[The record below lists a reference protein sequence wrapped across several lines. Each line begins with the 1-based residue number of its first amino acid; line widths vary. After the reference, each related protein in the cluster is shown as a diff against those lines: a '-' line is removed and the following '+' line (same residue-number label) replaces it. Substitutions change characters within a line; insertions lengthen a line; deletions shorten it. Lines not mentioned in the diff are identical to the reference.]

1 MKNTFYIS
9 CPIDTYS
16 GYGARSRDFVKAIIE
31 LDKYEVKI
39 LPQMWGNCPWGF
51 IEDNPEW
58 EFLDKFIIK
67 DNTIPQKPDI
77 WCQHTIPSEFQPVG
91 QYNIGLTA
99 GIETTIP
106 NPKWIEG
113 LNRMDLNLVSSE
125 HSKNVFKEA
134 KFTGKNPQT
143 GQEHPLEL
151 IKPIE
156 VLIEGADLEL
166 YKPHNVFESEDIYD
180 DIKSIPESFAYLFVG
195 HWMQGDIGHDR
206 KNVGLMIKAFLEN
219 FKNKK
224 KSPALIMKCSSSVSS
239 YMDRREIL
247 RKIHEIKKSVPS
259 NKLPNI
265 YLLHGEFTNEE
276 MSELYN
282 HPKVKAMINLTKGEG
297 FGRPLLEFSLTN
309 KPIISTNWSGH
320 VDFLNPEFVPL
331 CGGQLE
337 DVHPTAKNEWII
349 EGSKWFKVDLGNV
362 GFFLNDVFNNY
373 KNYKNKANRQGF
385 FSRSNFSFEKMVE
398 QLKDTLNRNVPKLTS
413 QVELKL
419 PKLNLPKKKLP
430 ELKLPNLKK
439 VKA

>member
-16 GYGARSRDFVKAIIE
+16 GYGARARDFTKAVIE

-58 EFLDKFIIK
+58 EFLNQHIIL
-67 DNTIPQKPDI
+67 NNNIPIQPDI
-77 WCQHTIPSEFQPVG
+77 WCQHTIPSEFQPIG
-91 QYNIGLTA
+91 RYNIGLTA
-99 GIETTIP
+99 GIETTVP
-106 NPKWIEG
+106 NPKWLEG
-113 LNRMDLNLVSSE
+113 LNKMDLNLVSSE

-156 VLIEGADLEL
+156 VLIEGVDLEL
-166 YKPHNVFESEDIYD
+166 YKPNNVFKSDDLYD
-180 DIKSIPESFAYLFVG
+180 DLKSIPESFAYLFVG
-195 HWMQGDIGHDR
+195 HWMQGVMGEDR
-206 KNVGLMIKAFLEN
+206 KNVGLMVKSFLEN
-219 FKNKK
+219 FKNKNK
-224 KSPALIMKCSSSVSS
+224 VPALIMKCSGSGSS

-247 RKIHEIKKSVPS
+247 KKIHEIKKSVPS
-259 NKLPNI
+259 TKLPNI

-297 FGRPLLEFSLTN
+297 FGRPLLEFSLIN
-309 KPIISTNWSGH
+309 KPIISTNWSGQI
-320 VDFLNPEFVPL
+320 DFLQSDFTAL
-331 CGGQLE
+331 CGGTLE
-337 DVHPTAKNEWII
+337 DVHQSAKNEWIVD
-349 EGSKWFKVDLGNV
+349 GSKWFRPDLGNV
-362 GFFLNDVFNNY
+362 GFFLGDVFKDYKKY
-373 KNYKNKANRQGF
+373 KNLANRQGYY
-385 FSRSNFSFEKMVE
+385 SRTNFSFEKMVD
-398 QLKDTLNRNVPKLTS
+398 QLKDTLNRNVPKLSS
-413 QVELKL
+413 QV
-419 PKLNLPKKKLP
+419 KLNLPKLNLP

-439 VKA
+439 IK